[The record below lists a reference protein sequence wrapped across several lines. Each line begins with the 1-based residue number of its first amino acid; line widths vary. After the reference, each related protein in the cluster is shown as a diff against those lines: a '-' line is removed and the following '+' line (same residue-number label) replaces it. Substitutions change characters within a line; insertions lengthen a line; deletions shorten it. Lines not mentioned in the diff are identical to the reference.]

1 MVSPL
6 WPWCI
11 CFGRLVGFNSSDD
24 LFAGNTVVGRGVFRL
39 IAGGV
44 SFMAMNARFLK
55 SVCVLCAGLLG
66 VTLVGP
72 SPSATGQQTSYS
84 LPSADPEEVGL
95 SKERLAR
102 LDGMLQT
109 MVDERELAG
118 VVALLARHGKVAFVD
133 VAGVQDIESNRPMT
147 RDSIFRIF
155 SMTKPI
161 TGVAMMM
168 LYEEGHWR
176 LNDPV
181 SRYIPEFETLKVYA
195 GENSDGSIQE
205 EKLERPITMRELMT
219 HTAGLPYTLDM
230 RHSVNRI
237 FRDQRVLNSREPL
250 QAMIDKMAMLP
261 LLAQPGTRWIY
272 SSSVD
277 VQGYLVEKLS
287 GQKFSDFLK
296 GRIFDPL
303 GMTDTAFYVPTE
315 NTNRLALRHSVGAD
329 GNLMLDSRGEPFTET
344 PPGPSGGG
352 GLFGT
357 ADDYL
362 RFAQMLLNGG
372 ELDGVRLLAPRT
384 VEMMRTNHMSAEATR
399 NMRPGMGF
407 GMDFMIYMDPA
418 AAGEPNSPGSY
429 YWLGIDGTWFWIDPA
444 LDLTFVGMIQHQGR
458 AQARVHGLS
467 RNLVYQA
474 VVH

>member
-1 MVSPL
+1 M
-6 WPWCI
+6 
-11 CFGRLVGFNSSDD
+11 
-24 LFAGNTVVGRGVFRL
+24 T
-39 IAGGV
+39 
-44 SFMAMNARFLK
+44 MNARVPR
-55 SVCVLCAGLLG
+55 SIYVLCIVLLG
-66 VTLVGP
+66 FALVGTT
-72 SPSATGQQTSYS
+72 PSASGQQAAHS
-84 LPSADPEEVGL
+84 LPSVDPTEVGL

-102 LDGMLQT
+102 LDSMLQA

-118 VVALLARHGKVAFVD
+118 VVTVLARHGKVAFVD
-133 VAGVQDIESNRPMT
+133 VAGVQDIASNRPMT
-147 RDSIFRIF
+147 RDSMFRIF

-168 LYEEGHWR
+168 LYEEGRWR

-181 SRYIPEFETLKVYA
+181 SDYIPEFDELTVYA
-195 GENSDGSIQE
+195 GENSDGSIRE
-205 EKLERPITMRELMT
+205 EELERPITMRELMT
-219 HTAGLPYTLDM
+219 HTAGLAYTLDM
-230 RHSVNRI
+230 RHPVNRM
-237 FRDQRVLNSREPL
+237 FRDRRVLNAREPL

-287 GQKFSDFLK
+287 GQKFADFLRE
-296 GRIFDPL
+296 RIFSPL

-315 NTNRLALRHSVGAD
+315 KTNRLALRHSVDPD
-329 GNLMLDSRGEPFTET
+329 GNLRLDSRGDAFTKT

-357 ADDYL
+357 VDDYL

-372 ELDGVRLLAPRT
+372 ELNGIRLLAPRT

-399 NMRPGMGF
+399 HMRPGMGF

-474 VVH
+474 IVN